1 MQSTEGIKT
10 PHTNNNETDRIPI
23 RLPLGL
29 VEEVDRIIKK
39 YNFYGNRQQFVEFAL
54 REKIEKV
61 RSTEAKLPH
70 EAKKHP

>member
-1 MQSTEGIKT
+1 M
-10 PHTNNNETDRIPI
+10 PHTKNNDTDRKPI

-39 YNFYGNRQQFVEFAL
+39 YNFYGNRQQFVESAL

-61 RSTEAKLPH
+61 RSIEARLPH
-70 EAKKHP
+70 EAEQHP

>member
-1 MQSTEGIKT
+1 M
-10 PHTNNNETDRIPI
+10 PHTKNNDTDRKPI

-39 YNFYGNRQQFVEFAL
+39 YNFYGNRQQFVESAL

-61 RSTEAKLPH
+61 RSTEARLPH
-70 EAKKHP
+70 EAEQHP